1 MNVVALILAGG
12 QGTRLGAITE
22 YLAKPAVPYGGKYRI
37 IDFALSNCVNSGIY
51 NVGVLT
57 QYRPHILN
65 KHLGIGK
72 PWDLDIKSGGLTI
85 LPPYVSAKDQSWY
98 QGTADAIYQ
107 NIEYIDTYDPDFVV
121 ILSGDHI
128 YKMDYNEMI
137 DFHIERN
144 ADVTIACME
153 VPINEAHRFGIMV
166 TDSFNKVIEFQEKPK
181 EPGGNLASLG
191 IYVYTWSIL
200 RKLLIEDSKDIN
212 SEHDF
217 GKNIIPKMLENKNNL
232 VAFNYEGYWRD
243 VGTLQ
248 SYWESNLELL
258 GPMPLLN
265 LHDKNWKIFT
275 QSEELPPAFI
285 SKNARLTGSL
295 VSEGCEIY
303 GEVKNSVIFQGVV
316 IEEGAIVKD
325 SVIMNN
331 TIIRKGVYIE
341 KAIICENSEIG
352 ENVKIGIGEF
362 KENEYNSKV
371 YNTDITLVGFNT
383 RVPANINLGKNVIIG
398 NYITN
403 ISEDIPSGGYVI

>member
-12 QGTRLGAITE
+12 QGTRLGVITE

-57 QYRPHILN
+57 QYRPHVLN
-65 KHLGIGK
+65 KHLGIGR

-85 LPPYVSAKDQSWY
+85 LPPYVSSTEQSWY
-98 QGTADAIYQ
+98 KGTADAIYQ
-107 NIEYIDTYDPDFVV
+107 NIEYIDGFNPDFVV

-137 DFHIERN
+137 DYHIERN

-153 VPINEAHRFGIMV
+153 VPISEAYRFGIMV
-166 TDSFNKVIEFQEKPK
+166 TDSFGKIIEFQEKPK
-181 EPGGNLASLG
+181 EPRGNLASLG

-200 RKLLIEDSKDIN
+200 KKLLLDDSKDPD

-217 GKNIIPKMLENKNNL
+217 GKNIIPKMLEEGKKMY
-232 VAFNYEGYWRD
+232 AFNYEGYWRD

-258 GPMPLLN
+258 GPMPMLN
-265 LHDKNWKIFT
+265 IHDVNWKIYT

-285 SKNARLTGSL
+285 SSEAKLTGSL
-295 VSEGCEIY
+295 ISEGCEIY
-303 GEVKNSVIFQGVV
+303 GEVHNSVLFQGVV
-316 IEEGAIVKD
+316 VEDGVIIKD
-325 SVIMNN
+325 SVIMNK
-331 TIIRKGVYIE
+331 TIIRKGAYIE

-352 ENVKIGIGEF
+352 ENSKIGVGEF
-362 KENEYNSKV
+362 KESSYNKKV
-371 YNTDITLVGFNT
+371 YNTDITLIGFNT
-383 RVPANINLGKNVIIG
+383 SIPSNIKIGKNVIVG
-398 NYITN
+398 NYITD
-403 ISEDIPSGGYVI
+403 ISGDIPSGGYVV

>member
-57 QYRPHILN
+57 QYRPHVLN

-85 LPPYVSAKDQSWY
+85 LPPYVSNKDQSWY
-98 QGTADAIYQ
+98 QGTADAIFQ
-107 NIEYIDTYDPDFVV
+107 NIEYVDSYNPDFVV

-137 DFHIERN
+137 DFHIEKGAN
-144 ADVTIACME
+144 VTIACME

-166 TDSFNKVIEFQEKPK
+166 TDSFNRVVEFQEKPK
-181 EPGGNLASLG
+181 KPRGNLASLG
-191 IYVYTWSIL
+191 IYVFTWSTL
-200 RKLLIEDSKDIN
+200 KKLLIEDSKDIS

-217 GKNIIPKMLENKNNL
+217 GKNIIPKMLEENEKL
-232 VAFNYEGYWRD
+232 YAFNYEGYWRD

-285 SKNARLTGSL
+285 SENSKLIGSL
-295 VSEGCEIY
+295 VSEGCEVY
-303 GEVKNSVIFQGVV
+303 GDVKNSVIFQGVI
-316 IEEGAIVKD
+316 IEEGAIIKD

-331 TIIRKGVYIE
+331 TIIKKGAYIE

-352 ENVKIGIGEF
+352 ENVKIGVGEF
-362 KENEYNSKV
+362 SENKYNNKV
-371 YNTDITLVGFNT
+371 YNADITLIGFN
-383 RVPANINLGKNVIIG
+383 VKIPANINIGKNVIVG